1 MESEKEQK
9 VLEAAQVVFERH
21 GFRRVTMQDVANEA
35 GISRPALYLIYP
47 NKEEIFKAAALR
59 MGGAILAELRASLP
73 TLPTVQAQLSHAFEL
88 WSVRTFEMM
97 LNSPDARDIIECS
110 QGFARETIHQI
121 SSQFEELLVRILEP
135 LIPPSAKPPL
145 PLTQIARLLVAS
157 THGFK
162 EAATT
167 AAELRA
173 LIAGQLT
180 LTLAALQPKP
190 IT

>member
-9 VLEAAQVVFERH
+9 VLEAAQTVFQRH

-59 MGGAILAELRASLP
+59 MSAQILAELRTSLP
-73 TLPTVQAQLSHAFEL
+73 TLPTVQAQLAHAFEL
-88 WSVRTFEMM
+88 WSVNTFEMM

-110 QGFARETIHQI
+110 QGFARETIHRI
-121 SSQFEELLVRILEP
+121 SSQFEELLVKILEP
-135 LIPPSAKPPL
+135 LVPPATKPPL
-145 PLTQIARLLVAS
+145 PLVQIAHLLVVS

-167 AAELRA
+167 AAELRD

-180 LTLAALQPKP
+180 LTLAALQPQP
-190 IT
+190 IS